1 MRPQPGRLP
10 AITNA
15 FTCTSEA
22 IGREKSAELRRVEN
36 RHVEMGV
43 SLGVKEKPKYYL
55 PEQDT
60 SCSTLF
66 GSMVSGAGGQLETGM
81 APREGFLSKDNHTLA
96 RRDRGVYSLYTA
108 GKYNE
113 DMIGRQ
119 EDLVADQER
128 NLERQRE
135 EGVERMGCA
144 RINARPQ
151 TD

>member
-43 SLGVKEKPKYYL
+43 SLGVKEKHKSYL

-60 SCSTLF
+60 CSTLC

-81 APREGFLSKDNHTLA
+81 APREGFLSKDNQTLA
-96 RRDRGVYSLYTA
+96 RRDRGYILY
-108 GKYNE
+108 
-113 DMIGRQ
+113 ILQ
-119 EDLVADQER
+119 E
-128 NLERQRE
+128 NT
-135 EGVERMGCA
+135 MK
-144 RINARPQ
+144 I
-151 TD
+151 